1 MRGTVGDVRRIALHM
16 LMGDTGK
23 YLGIIAGVM
32 FASFLIIQ
40 QLAMFFGIL
49 RQTYSG
55 ITAVNADIWVM
66 DPNVKSIDDSKPMT
80 DGQLGRVKS
89 VEGVAWAVG
98 LYKGSTSARLENGDT
113 AGVALY
119 GLDDTTFIGGPAE
132 MVEGKLSDLRLSD
145 AVIVDSMSAF
155 DKLVHFAADGTR
167 VPLKVGD
174 TLELNDHRV
183 RVVGLCKV
191 SRGLQSQAVVYTTY
205 NRALAIAPQQRKNL
219 SFILAA
225 AQPGRN
231 AAEVAAKIS
240 RITGL
245 GAYTSQQFID
255 KTLHYFI
262 TETSIVLNFG
272 MSVMVAFLIGTLI
285 AGQTFYNFTMDN
297 LRHFGALKAMGTSNH
312 TLLSM
317 ILLQSALVGFIGYG
331 VGTGLACLMGLATQD
346 TIMTFTLPWYVL
358 AITGVAVVG
367 ISGSSALLSL
377 RKVIKL
383 EPGVVF
389 RG

>member
-1 MRGTVGDVRRIALHM
+1 M

-23 YLGIIAGVM
+23 YLGIVAGVM

-89 VEGVAWAVG
+89 VEGVGWAVG

-113 AGVALY
+113 AGVTLY

-132 MVEGKLSDLRLSD
+132 MEEGKLSDLRLSD

-155 DKLVHFAADGTR
+155 DKLAHFAPDGTR

-174 TLELNDHRV
+174 TLELNDHLV

-191 SRGLQSQAVVYTTY
+191 ARGFQSQAIVYTTY
-205 NRALAIAPQQRKNL
+205 NRALAIAPLQRKNL

-231 AAEVAAKIS
+231 AEEVAAKIS

-255 KTLHYFI
+255 NTLHYFI
-262 TETSIVLNFG
+262 TETSVVLNFG

-297 LRHFGALKAMGTSNH
+297 LRHFGALKAMGTSDR

-358 AITGVAVVG
+358 AIAGVAVVG

-383 EPGVVF
+383 EPGVIF

>member
-1 MRGTVGDVRRIALHM
+1 
-16 LMGDTGK
+16 
-23 YLGIIAGVM
+23 
-32 FASFLIIQ
+32 
-40 QLAMFFGIL
+40 
-49 RQTYSG
+49 
-55 ITAVNADIWVM
+55 
-66 DPNVKSIDDSKPMT
+66 
-80 DGQLGRVKS
+80 
-89 VEGVAWAVG
+89 
-98 LYKGSTSARLENGDT
+98 
-113 AGVALY
+113 
-119 GLDDTTFIGGPAE
+119 
-132 MVEGKLSDLRLSD
+132 
-145 AVIVDSMSAF
+145 MSAF
-155 DKLVHFAADGTR
+155 DKLAHFAPDGTR

-191 SRGLQSQAVVYTTY
+191 ARGFQSQAIVYTTY

-225 AQPGRN
+225 AQPGGN
-231 AAEVAAKIS
+231 AEEVAAKIS

-262 TETSIVLNFG
+262 TETSVVLNFG
-272 MSVMVAFLIGTLI
+272 MSVMVAFLIGILI

-297 LRHFGALKAMGTSNH
+297 LRHFGALKAMGTSNR

-358 AITGVAVVG
+358 AIAGVAVVG

-377 RKVIKL
+377 RKVLKL

>member
-1 MRGTVGDVRRIALHM
+1 M

-113 AGVALY
+113 AGVTLY
-119 GLDDTTFIGGPAE
+119 GLDDTTFIGGPTE
-132 MVEGKLSDLRLSD
+132 MVDGQLNDLRLSD
-145 AVIVDSMSAF
+145 SVIVDATSAF
-155 DKLVHFAADGTR
+155 DKLAHFAADGTR

-191 SRGLQSQAVVYTTY
+191 SRGFQSQAVVYTTY

-219 SFILAA
+219 SFVLAA
-225 AQPGRN
+225 AQPDRN

-262 TETSIVLNFG
+262 TETSVVLNFG

-285 AGQTFYNFTMDN
+285 AGQTFYNFTIDN
-297 LRHFGALKAMGTSNH
+297 LRHFGALKAMGTSNR
-312 TLLSM
+312 TLLAM

-358 AITGVAVVG
+358 AIAGAAVVG

>member
-1 MRGTVGDVRRIALHM
+1 M

-55 ITAVNADIWVM
+55 ITAVNAEIWVM

-113 AGVALY
+113 AGVTLY

-145 AVIVDSMSAF
+145 AVIVDSTSAF
-155 DKLVHFAADGTR
+155 DKLAHFSADGTR

-191 SRGLQSQAVVYTTY
+191 SRGFQSQAIVYTTY
-205 NRALAIAPQQRKNL
+205 NRALGIAPQQRKNL

-262 TETSIVLNFG
+262 TETSVVLNFG

-297 LRHFGALKAMGTSNH
+297 LRHFGALKAMGTSDR
-312 TLLSM
+312 TLLAM
-317 ILLQSALVGFIGYG
+317 ILLQSALVGFVGYG

-358 AITGVAVVG
+358 AIAGMAVVG